1 VIARPGGRDPQPR
14 SPRIARRAR
23 RRVGACDL
31 EDLLSDP
38 EDPAEYV
45 TPPPDDGDLRR
56 NSSLVAAGI
65 LLSRFAGLLRE
76 IVTARFLGTGLGAEA
91 FKAAMRIPNLLQN
104 LLGEGV
110 LSASFVPVYSQ
121 ALAEGRKEE
130 AGRLAGAIAGLLL
143 SVTAVLVLV
152 GVVFAEPVTRLFVP
166 GFIAGTEK
174 FELTVALVRIVTPGI
189 GALVLSAWCLGVLN
203 SHGRFFLS
211 YVAPVL
217 WNVAIIAAV
226 TGTALLLT
234 TDEIA
239 LATAMAWGALAGS
252 LLQLGIQLP
261 TVLKSSEGLRLSA
274 KLSTTGV
281 RTVVGRFGHVV
292 AGRGGVQLASYADL
306 IATSLLA
313 AGALVALGYAQV
325 LYLLPVALFGMSAAA
340 AELPTLS
347 TMDQTDRPR
356 VVARLDEGLG
366 RVAFFVVPSAVAF
379 LVAGDQVVTLVYLGG
394 RTGVDAVVQVGAILS
409 ALSLGLLASTSS
421 RLLQSA
427 LYGTGDTRSPA
438 IYAIIRVV
446 VGLAIGITLMFP
458 LDAIRAS
465 AEGFA
470 LVGDVRF
477 FEAAP
482 AELRDSADS
491 LLRLGAAG
499 LALGGAFGAWLEL
512 TLLRIRVRILF
523 GRVRLGGPYARAITT
538 GGLVAGLVGILTRFA
553 LDGGTFAPRIDALI
567 VLFAIGASYVAV
579 TRVGKV
585 PEAHELLRQ
594 VRLERD

>member
-1 VIARPGGRDPQPR
+1 VPR
-14 SPRIARRAR
+14 
-23 RRVGACDL
+23 DL
-31 EDLLSDP
+31 EDLLSDSV
-38 EDPAEYV
+38 DPG

-56 NSSLVAAGI
+56 NSTLVAAGI

-91 FKAAMRIPNLLQN
+91 FKAALRIPNLLQN

-110 LSASFVPVYSQ
+110 LSASFVPVYSK
-121 ALAEGRKEE
+121 ALAEGREEE

-143 SVTAVLVLV
+143 AVTALLVLV
-152 GVVFAEPVTRLFVP
+152 GVVFAAPVTRLFVP
-166 GFIAGTEK
+166 GFIPGTEK
-174 FELTVALVRIVTPGI
+174 FELTVSLVRIVTPGI

-217 WNVAIIAAV
+217 WNVAIIGAV
-226 TGTALLLT
+226 TGTALLIT

-252 LLQLGIQLP
+252 LLQLGVQLP
-261 TVLKSSEGLRLSA
+261 TVLKSAEGLRMTASLSVP
-274 KLSTTGV
+274 GV
-281 RTVVGRFGHVV
+281 RTVVSRFGHVV

-347 TMDQTDRPR
+347 TMDQSDRPR
-356 VVARLDEGLG
+356 VVARLDDGLG
-366 RVAFFVVPSAVAF
+366 RIAFFVVPSAVAF

-394 RTGVDAVVQVGAILS
+394 RTSADAVVQVGAILS
-409 ALSLGLLASTSS
+409 VLSLGLLASTSS

-427 LYGTGDTRSPA
+427 LYGAGDTRSPA
-438 IYAIIRVV
+438 IYAVIRVV
-446 VGLAIGITLMFP
+446 VGLVIGITLMFP
-458 LDAIRAS
+458 FDAIGAS
-465 AEGFA
+465 VAGFA
-470 LVGDVRF
+470 VVDDVRF
-477 FEAAP
+477 FQPAP
-482 AELRDSADS
+482 AELRDQAES

-499 LALGGAFGAWLEL
+499 LALGGAVGAWLEL
-512 TLLRIRVRILF
+512 ALLRIRVRILF
-523 GRVRLGGPYARAITT
+523 GRVRLGGPHARAIT
-538 GGLVAGLVGILTRFA
+538 VAGLGAAVIGVLAQFVLRA
-553 LDGGTFAPRIDALI
+553 SELAPRVEALI
-567 VLFAIGASYVAV
+567 VLFLIGASYVV
-579 TRVGKV
+579 ITRLARV

-594 VRLERD
+594 VRLERG

>member
-1 VIARPGGRDPQPR
+1 VPR
-14 SPRIARRAR
+14 
-23 RRVGACDL
+23 DL
-31 EDLLSDP
+31 EDLLSDSV
-38 EDPAEYV
+38 DPG

-56 NSSLVAAGI
+56 NSTLVAAGI

-91 FKAAMRIPNLLQN
+91 FKAALRIPNLLQN

-110 LSASFVPVYSQ
+110 LSASFVPVYSK
-121 ALAEGRKEE
+121 ALAEGREEE

-143 SVTAVLVLV
+143 AVTALLVLV
-152 GVVFAEPVTRLFVP
+152 GVVFAAPVTRLFVP
-166 GFIAGTEK
+166 GFIPGTEK
-174 FELTVALVRIVTPGI
+174 FELTVSLVRIVTPGI

-217 WNVAIIAAV
+217 WNVAIIGAV
-226 TGTALLLT
+226 TGTALLIT

-252 LLQLGIQLP
+252 LLQLGVQLP
-261 TVLKSSEGLRLSA
+261 TVLKSAEGLRLTAS
-274 KLSTTGV
+274 LSVPGV
-281 RTVVGRFGHVV
+281 RTVVNRFGHVV

-347 TMDQTDRPR
+347 TMDQSDRPR
-356 VVARLDEGLG
+356 LVARLDDGLG
-366 RVAFFVVPSAVAF
+366 RIAFFVVPSAVAF
-379 LVAGDQVVTLVYLGG
+379 LVPGDQVVTLVYLGG
-394 RTGVDAVVQVGAILS
+394 RTSADAVVQVGAILS
-409 ALSLGLLASTSS
+409 VLSLGLLASTSS

-427 LYGTGDTRSPA
+427 LYGAGDTRSPA
-438 IYAIIRVV
+438 IYAVIRVV
-446 VGLAIGITLMFP
+446 VGLMIGITLMFP
-458 LDAIRAS
+458 FDAIGAS
-465 AEGFA
+465 AAGFA
-470 LVGDVRF
+470 VVDDVRF
-477 FEAAP
+477 FQPAP
-482 AELRDSADS
+482 AELRDQAES

-499 LALGGAFGAWLEL
+499 LALGGAVGAWLEL
-512 TLLRIRVRILF
+512 ALLRIRVRILF
-523 GRVRLGGPYARAITT
+523 GRVRLGGPHARAIT
-538 GGLVAGLVGILTRFA
+538 VAGIGAAVIGVLVQLLLRA
-553 LDGGTFAPRIDALI
+553 SELAPRVEALI
-567 VLFAIGASYVAV
+567 VLLLIGASYVAI
-579 TRVGKV
+579 TRLARV

-594 VRLERD
+594 VRLERG

>member
-1 VIARPGGRDPQPR
+1 VPR
-14 SPRIARRAR
+14 
-23 RRVGACDL
+23 DL
-31 EDLLSDP
+31 EDLLSDSV
-38 EDPAEYV
+38 DPG

-56 NSSLVAAGI
+56 NSTLVAAGI

-91 FKAAMRIPNLLQN
+91 FKAALRIPNLLQN

-110 LSASFVPVYSQ
+110 LSASFVPVYSK
-121 ALAEGRKEE
+121 ALAEGREEE

-143 SVTAVLVLV
+143 AVTALLVLV
-152 GVVFAEPVTRLFVP
+152 GVVFAAPVTRLFVP
-166 GFIAGTEK
+166 GFIPGTEK
-174 FELTVALVRIVTPGI
+174 FELTVSLVRIVTPGI

-217 WNVAIIAAV
+217 WNVAIIGAV
-226 TGTALLLT
+226 TGTALLIT

-252 LLQLGIQLP
+252 LLQLGVQLP
-261 TVLKSSEGLRLSA
+261 TVLKSAEGLRLTAS
-274 KLSTTGV
+274 LSVPGV
-281 RTVVGRFGHVV
+281 RTVVNRFGHVV

-347 TMDQTDRPR
+347 TMDQSDRPR
-356 VVARLDEGLG
+356 LVARLDDGLG
-366 RVAFFVVPSAVAF
+366 RIAFFVVPSAVVLLAP
-379 LVAGDQVVTLVYLGG
+379 ADQVVTLVYLGG
-394 RTGVDAVVQVGAILS
+394 RTSADAVVQVGAILS
-409 ALSLGLLASTSS
+409 VLSLGLLASTSS

-427 LYGTGDTRSPA
+427 LYGAGDTRSPA
-438 IYAIIRVV
+438 IYAVIRVV
-446 VGLAIGITLMFP
+446 VGLMIGITLMFP
-458 LDAIRAS
+458 FDAIGAS
-465 AEGFA
+465 AAGFA
-470 LVGDVRF
+470 VVDDVRF
-477 FEAAP
+477 FQPAP
-482 AELRDSADS
+482 AELRDQAES

-499 LALGGAFGAWLEL
+499 LALGGAVGAWLEL
-512 TLLRIRVRILF
+512 ALLRIRVRILF
-523 GRVRLGGPYARAITT
+523 GRVRLGGPHARAIT
-538 GGLVAGLVGILTRFA
+538 VAGIGAAVIGVLVQLLLRA
-553 LDGGTFAPRIDALI
+553 SELAPRVEALI
-567 VLFAIGASYVAV
+567 VLLLIGASYVAI
-579 TRVGKV
+579 TRLARV

-594 VRLERD
+594 VRLERG

>member
-1 VIARPGGRDPQPR
+1 VPR
-14 SPRIARRAR
+14 
-23 RRVGACDL
+23 DL
-31 EDLLSDP
+31 EDLLSDSV
-38 EDPAEYV
+38 DPG

-56 NSSLVAAGI
+56 NSTLVAAGI

-91 FKAAMRIPNLLQN
+91 FKAALRIPNLLQN

-110 LSASFVPVYSQ
+110 LSASFVPVYSK
-121 ALAEGRKEE
+121 ALAEGREEE

-143 SVTAVLVLV
+143 AVTALLVLV
-152 GVVFAEPVTRLFVP
+152 GVVFAAPVTRLFVP
-166 GFIAGTEK
+166 GFIPGTEK
-174 FELTVALVRIVTPGI
+174 FELTVSLVRIVTPGI

-217 WNVAIIAAV
+217 WNVAIIGAV
-226 TGTALLLT
+226 TGTALLIT

-252 LLQLGIQLP
+252 LLQLGVQLP
-261 TVLKSSEGLRLSA
+261 TVLKSAEGLRLTAS
-274 KLSTTGV
+274 LSVPGV
-281 RTVVGRFGHVV
+281 RTVVNRFGHVV

-347 TMDQTDRPR
+347 TMDQSDRPR
-356 VVARLDEGLG
+356 LVARLDDGLG
-366 RVAFFVVPSAVAF
+366 RIAFFVVPSAVAF

-394 RTGVDAVVQVGAILS
+394 RTSADAVVQVGAILS
-409 ALSLGLLASTSS
+409 VLSLGLLASTSS

-427 LYGTGDTRSPA
+427 LYGAGDTRSPA
-438 IYAIIRVV
+438 IYAVIRVV
-446 VGLAIGITLMFP
+446 VGLMIGITLMFP
-458 LDAIRAS
+458 FDAIGAS
-465 AEGFA
+465 AAGFA
-470 LVGDVRF
+470 VVDDVRF
-477 FEAAP
+477 FQPAP
-482 AELRDSADS
+482 AELRDQAES

-499 LALGGAFGAWLEL
+499 LALGGAVGAWLEL
-512 TLLRIRVRILF
+512 ALLRIRVRILF
-523 GRVRLGGPYARAITT
+523 GRVRLGGPHARAIT
-538 GGLVAGLVGILTRFA
+538 VAGIGAAVIGVLVQLVLRA
-553 LDGGTFAPRIDALI
+553 SELAPRVEALI
-567 VLFAIGASYVAV
+567 VLLLIGASYVAI
-579 TRVGKV
+579 TRLARV

-594 VRLERD
+594 VRLERG

>member
-1 VIARPGGRDPQPR
+1 VPR
-14 SPRIARRAR
+14 
-23 RRVGACDL
+23 DL
-31 EDLLSDP
+31 EDLLSDSV
-38 EDPAEYV
+38 DPG

-56 NSSLVAAGI
+56 NSTLVAAGI

-91 FKAAMRIPNLLQN
+91 FKAALRIPNLLQN

-110 LSASFVPVYSQ
+110 LSASFVPVYSK
-121 ALAEGRKEE
+121 ALAEGREQE

-143 SVTAVLVLV
+143 AVTALLVLV
-152 GVVFAEPVTRLFVP
+152 GVVFAAPVTRLFVP
-166 GFIAGTEK
+166 GFIPGTEK
-174 FELTVALVRIVTPGI
+174 FELTVSLVRIVTPGI

-217 WNVAIIAAV
+217 WNVAIIGAV
-226 TGTALLLT
+226 TGTALLIT

-252 LLQLGIQLP
+252 LLQLGVQLP
-261 TVLKSSEGLRLSA
+261 TVLKSAEGLRMTASLSVP
-274 KLSTTGV
+274 GV
-281 RTVVGRFGHVV
+281 RTVVSRFGHVV

-347 TMDQTDRPR
+347 TMDQSDRPR
-356 VVARLDEGLG
+356 VVARLDDGLG
-366 RVAFFVVPSAVAF
+366 RIAFFVVPSAVAF
-379 LVAGDQVVTLVYLGG
+379 LVAGDQVVTPVYLGG
-394 RTGVDAVVQVGAILS
+394 RTSADAVVQVGAILS
-409 ALSLGLLASTSS
+409 VLSLGLLASTSS

-427 LYGTGDTRSPA
+427 LYGAGDTRSPA
-438 IYAIIRVV
+438 IYAVIRVV
-446 VGLAIGITLMFP
+446 VGLVIGITLMFP
-458 LDAIRAS
+458 FDAIGAS
-465 AEGFA
+465 VAGFA
-470 LVGDVRF
+470 VVDDVRF
-477 FEAAP
+477 FQPAP
-482 AELRDSADS
+482 AELRDQAES

-499 LALGGAFGAWLEL
+499 LALGGAVGAWLEL
-512 TLLRIRVRILF
+512 ALLRIRVRILF
-523 GRVRLGGPYARAITT
+523 GRVRLGGPHARAIT
-538 GGLVAGLVGILTRFA
+538 VAGLGAAVIGVLAQFVLRA
-553 LDGGTFAPRIDALI
+553 SELAPRVEALI
-567 VLFAIGASYVAV
+567 VLFLIGASYVV
-579 TRVGKV
+579 ITRLARV

-594 VRLERD
+594 VRLERG

>member
-1 VIARPGGRDPQPR
+1 
-14 SPRIARRAR
+14 
-23 RRVGACDL
+23 
-31 EDLLSDP
+31 
-38 EDPAEYV
+38 
-45 TPPPDDGDLRR
+45 
-56 NSSLVAAGI
+56 LVAAGI

-91 FKAAMRIPNLLQN
+91 FRAALRIPNLLQN

-110 LSASFVPVYSQ
+110 LSASFVPVYSK
-121 ALAEGRKEE
+121 ALAEGRDED
-130 AGRLAGAIAGLLL
+130 AGRLAGAIAGLLMA
-143 SVTAVLVLV
+143 VTSGLVLI

-166 GFIAGTEK
+166 GFVPGTEK
-174 FELTVALVRIVTPGI
+174 FELTVTLVRIVTPGI

-226 TGTALLLT
+226 TGWALLVT

-239 LATAMAWGALAGS
+239 LAVAMGWGALVGS

-261 TVLKSSEGLRLSA
+261 TVLNSSEGLRLSA
-274 KLSTTGV
+274 SLRVAGV
-281 RTVVGRFGHVV
+281 RTVIARFGHVV
-292 AGRGGVQLASYADL
+292 AGRGGVQLAGYADL

-356 VVARLDEGLG
+356 MVARLDDGLG

-394 RTGVDAVVQVGAILS
+394 RTTPDAVVQVGAILS
-409 ALSLGLLASTSS
+409 VLSLGLLASTSS

-427 LYGTGDTRSPA
+427 LYGAGDTRNPA
-438 IYAIIRVV
+438 IYAVIRVV
-446 VGLAIGITLMFP
+446 VGLAVGITLMFP
-458 LDAIRAS
+458 FDAIAAS
-465 AEGFA
+465 ANGFA
-470 LVGDVRF
+470 VVDEVRF
-477 FEAAP
+477 FQPAP
-482 AELRDSADS
+482 AELRDQAES

-499 LALGGAFGAWLEL
+499 LALGGAVGAWLEL
-512 TLLRIRVRILF
+512 ALLRIRVRILF
-523 GRVRLGGPYARAITT
+523 GRVRLGGPHARAITT
-538 GGLVAGLVGILTRFA
+538 AGVGAAVVGIVTQLA
-553 LDGGTFAPRIDALI
+553 LGAPSLSPRLDALI
-567 VLFAIGASYVAV
+567 VLFTIGATYLAV
-579 TRVGKV
+579 TRMGGV
-585 PEAHELLRQ
+585 PEARELLRQ
-594 VRLERD
+594 VRLERR

>member
-1 VIARPGGRDPQPR
+1 VPR
-14 SPRIARRAR
+14 
-23 RRVGACDL
+23 DL
-31 EDLLSDP
+31 EDLLSDSV
-38 EDPAEYV
+38 DPG

-56 NSSLVAAGI
+56 NSTLVAAGI

-91 FKAAMRIPNLLQN
+91 FKAALRIPNLLQN

-110 LSASFVPVYSQ
+110 LSASFVPVYSK
-121 ALAEGRKEE
+121 ALAEGREQE

-143 SVTAVLVLV
+143 AVTALLVLV
-152 GVVFAEPVTRLFVP
+152 GVVFAAPVTRLFVP
-166 GFIAGTEK
+166 GFIPGTEK
-174 FELTVALVRIVTPGI
+174 FELTVSLVRIVTPGI

-217 WNVAIIAAV
+217 WNVAIIGAV
-226 TGTALLLT
+226 TGTALLIT

-252 LLQLGIQLP
+252 LLQLGVQLP
-261 TVLKSSEGLRLSA
+261 TVLKSAEGLRMTASLSVP
-274 KLSTTGV
+274 GV
-281 RTVVGRFGHVV
+281 RTVVSRFGHVV

-347 TMDQTDRPR
+347 TMDQSDRPR
-356 VVARLDEGLG
+356 VVARLDDGLG
-366 RVAFFVVPSAVAF
+366 RIAFFVVPSAVAF

-394 RTGVDAVVQVGAILS
+394 RTSADAVVQVGAILS
-409 ALSLGLLASTSS
+409 VLSLGLLASTSS

-427 LYGTGDTRSPA
+427 LYGAGDTRSPA
-438 IYAIIRVV
+438 IYAVIRVV
-446 VGLAIGITLMFP
+446 VGLVIGITLMFP
-458 LDAIRAS
+458 FDAIGAS
-465 AEGFA
+465 VAGFA
-470 LVGDVRF
+470 VVDDVRF
-477 FEAAP
+477 FQPAP
-482 AELRDSADS
+482 AELRDQAES

-499 LALGGAFGAWLEL
+499 LALGGAVGAWLEL
-512 TLLRIRVRILF
+512 ALLRIRVRILF
-523 GRVRLGGPYARAITT
+523 GRVRLGGPHARAIT
-538 GGLVAGLVGILTRFA
+538 VAGLGAAVIGVLAQFVLRA
-553 LDGGTFAPRIDALI
+553 SELAPRVEALI
-567 VLFAIGASYVAV
+567 VLFLIGASYVV
-579 TRVGKV
+579 ITRLARV

-594 VRLERD
+594 VRLERG